1 MNYWLM
7 KSEPDVF
14 SIDDLKARP
23 RRTEHWDGVRNFQAR
38 NYLRAMH
45 AGDQALFYHS
55 SCDPPGVAG
64 IVDIV
69 REAYPD
75 DSAWDPAG
83 KYYDRRSTPEKPL
96 WYMVDVRYRRK
107 LRRLVPLAEL
117 RDNPALTDMALLRRG
132 NRLSIL
138 PVTARQWQA
147 ILKMEQE

>member
-38 NYLRAMH
+38 NNLRAMRV
-45 AGDQALFYHS
+45 GDQALFYHS
-55 SCDPPGVAG
+55 SCDVPGVAG

-75 DSAWDPAG
+75 NSAWDPAG
-83 KYYDRRSTPEKPL
+83 EYYDRRSTPEKPL

-107 LRRLVPLAEL
+107 LRRLVSLAEL
-117 RDNPALTDMALLRRG
+117 RDNPALNDMALLRRG

-138 PVTARQWQA
+138 PVTTRQWRA